1 MPEETPKEEQKTW
14 RIVCVKRKTISL
26 PRSHLHIV
34 GVGTGEA
41 AIWADLRWTLAQALT
56 ALKNGD
62 RFYLLDEE
70 NGQEFEVT
78 RMDCPVCHKPI
89 LSEPGAGT
97 ARLDE
102 MRACKYPSD
111 MEVNFSDS

>member
-1 MPEETPKEEQKTW
+1 MQEETQQEENKTW
-14 RIVCVKRKTISL
+14 RIVCVKRKTIPL
-26 PRSHLHIV
+26 PRPHIHIV
-34 GVGTGEA
+34 GVGTGDA
-41 AIWADLRWTLAQALT
+41 AIWADIRWTLPQALA

-62 RFYLLDEE
+62 HFFILDEE
-70 NGQEFEVT
+70 NGQELEVIK
-78 RMDCPVCHKPI
+78 MNCPVCSKPI